1 MRFLTVLRAI
11 VHNRIKHKTAQYHD
25 LIQHTVMLTKTPKSR
40 CRVNINK
47 IHTYSLEIE
56 TIFGRE

>member
-1 MRFLTVLRAI
+1 MRFLIVLKAI

-40 CRVNINK
+40 YRVYINE
-47 IHTYSLEIE
+47 INTYCLEI
-56 TIFGRE
+56 